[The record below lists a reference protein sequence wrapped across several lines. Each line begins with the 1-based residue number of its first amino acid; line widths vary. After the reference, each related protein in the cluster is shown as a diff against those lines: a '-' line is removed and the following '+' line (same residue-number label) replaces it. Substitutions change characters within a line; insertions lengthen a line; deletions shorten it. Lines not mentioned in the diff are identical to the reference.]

1 MIKYYILAI
10 SVITVIVTVYDKLAA
25 KWLRRY
31 RVPEKVLLGLGFF
44 GGAAA
49 EYITMKVIRHKTRHK
64 NFMLG
69 LPAMIVFHIVIFAVY
84 YFINQEK
91 QMLEVK
97 NIGFTVA
104 DENGKGS
111 LEIIEDVSFTLEDGK
126 FLVITGPNGGGKS
139 TLARLIMGIEKPTKG
154 QILYNGTDITDLSIT
169 ERAKLGI
176 GYAFQQPPRFKGLTV
191 RKLLSLAHGSPLPE
205 NECCSYLTKVGL
217 CSMDYL
223 NREVDSSLSGGEV
236 KRIEIATLMARD
248 LGLAIYDE
256 PEAGIDLWSFSMLV
270 QSFRDIAADRNESVM
285 IISHQERIMQ
295 LADDILV
302 VADGKIRSFG
312 TKAEILPTL
321 LGEFDSKCSLRGDK
335 NA

>member
-139 TLARLIMGIEKPTKG
+139 TLARLIMGIEKPTRG